1 MRMFGVTALV
11 LIAWIFAL
19 GVVSVVATSVVA
31 VPAWA
36 DDGDDGDSD
45 DGDSD
50 DDDGDGGN
58 DDGGSRGTD
67 DDSRRSGDRVVPGEG
82 DDPQG
87 FLGGLRRLFRGQ
99 SVEPQRRRERPA
111 APVAPQPPPRPAR
124 APAEIV
130 ARGLTDDQTAALVTQ
145 GYVVLERADLV
156 SLATTLRRFQVP
168 EGTTL
173 DAARATIRALP
184 GAEAADFNHYYRAG
198 QDTAAL
204 TPTAATAPACD
215 GLHCPARALIDWP
228 QALGPAGCG
237 APVTIGMVDTGLNAD
252 HEVLAGA
259 DIDLT
264 RIAPEDFSASAAIH
278 GTAVAA
284 ILVGDPQT
292 RVPGLLPG
300 LPLVAVD
307 AFHRDQGDERTDAFT
322 LVRALDHLSE
332 RGVQVINLSLAGP
345 PNTVL
350 EDTLLQLTDQ
360 RRIPVI
366 AAAGN
371 DGPRA
376 EPAYPAAYG
385 NVIAVTAVDRG
396 GTVYR
401 RAIRG
406 AHVELAAPGVEV
418 WTAASVKGARW
429 KTGTSFAAPYVTA
442 AVALWLQ
449 HDPMLTPKEIR
460 ARLTASAGDLGP
472 DGLDEIYGHGVLNL
486 GGNCP
491 GQATFTPASA
501 E

>member
-1 MRMFGVTALV
+1 MRGFTIALLV
-11 LIAWIFAL
+11 LGGWIVAL
-19 GVVSVVATSVVA
+19 GATSIVSTSLI
-31 VPAWA
+31 PSLAWA
-36 DDGDDGDSD
+36 DDGDG
-45 DGDSD
+45 GG
-50 DDDGDGGN
+50 DGDGGDSDGG
-58 DDGGSRGTD
+58 DDGSSSSSSSDQGSSSGGRGGA
-67 DDSRRSGDRVVPGEG
+67 SHGGINSGEVDNPREIIR
-82 DDPQG
+82 
-87 FLGGLRRLFRGQ
+87 GLRRLFRGQ
-99 SVEPQRRRERPA
+99 PVELQRARRRP
-111 APVAPQPPPRPAR
+111 APQPAPRPER

-130 ARGLTDDQTAALVTQ
+130 ARGLTDDQTTTLVIQ

-156 SLATTLRRFQVP
+156 SLATTVRRFQVP
-168 EGTTL
+168 DGTTL
-173 DAARATIRALP
+173 DAARDTIRALP

-198 QDTAAL
+198 QDSAAV
-204 TPTAATAPACD
+204 TPIAATAPACD
-215 GLHCPARALIDWP
+215 GLHCPARALIGWP
-228 QALGPAGCG
+228 QALGPEGCG

-264 RIAPEDFSASAAIH
+264 RIAPKEYSASDAIH

-307 AFHRDQGDERTDAFT
+307 AFHRASGDERTDAFT

-350 EDTLLQLTDQ
+350 EDTLLQLTEQ

-376 EPAYPAAYG
+376 EPAYPAAYDS
-385 NVIAVTAVDRG
+385 VIAVTAVDRG

-449 HDPMLTPKEIR
+449 HDPMLTPEDIR
-460 ARLTASAGDLGP
+460 ARLTASAGDRGP
-472 DGLDEIYGHGVLNL
+472 DGLDETYGHGILNL
-486 GGNCP
+486 GGACP
-491 GQATFTPASA
+491 GRAVFTPASA

>member
-1 MRMFGVTALV
+1 MHVFGGTVLV
-11 LIAWIFAL
+11 LTAWLCAL
-19 GVVSVVATSVVA
+19 GAVSTLTASMIA
-31 VPAWA
+31 APAWA
-36 DDGDDGDSD
+36 DDGDGGDGDGD
-45 DGDSD
+45 DGD
-50 DDDGDGGN
+50 DG
-58 DDGGSRGTD
+58 DDGGGSSSSSSTGGGASRGGIN
-67 DDSRRSGDRVVPGEG
+67 SGEV
-82 DDPQG
+82 DDPREIIR
-87 FLGGLRRLFRGQ
+87 GLRRLFRGQ
-99 SVEPQRRRERPA
+99 PVEPQRARRRP
-111 APVAPQPPPRPAR
+111 APQPVARPER

-130 ARGLTDDQTAALVTQ
+130 ARGLTDDQTTALVTQ

-156 SLATTLRRFQVP
+156 SLATTVRRFQVP

-173 DAARATIRALP
+173 DAARDTIRALP

-198 QDTAAL
+198 QDSAAVI
-204 TPTAATAPACD
+204 PIAATAPACD
-215 GLHCPARALIDWP
+215 GLHCPARALIGWP
-228 QALGPAGCG
+228 QALGPEGCG
-237 APVTIGMVDTGLNAD
+237 APVMIGMVDTGLNAD

-264 RIAPEDFSASAAIH
+264 RIAPEEYSASAAIH

-284 ILVGDPQT
+284 ILVGDPET

-307 AFHRDQGDERTDAFT
+307 AFHRSSDDERTDAFT

-350 EDTLLQLTDQ
+350 EDTLLQLTEQ

-376 EPAYPAAYG
+376 EPAYPAAYDS
-385 NVIAVTAVDRG
+385 VIAVTAVDRS
-396 GTVYR
+396 GTIYR

-418 WTAASVKGARW
+418 WTAASVKGAHW

-449 HDPMLTPKEIR
+449 HDPMLTPEEIR
-460 ARLTASAGDLGP
+460 ARLTASAGDRGP
-472 DGLDEIYGHGVLNL
+472 DGLDDTYGHGLLNL
-486 GGNCP
+486 GGICP
-491 GQATFTPASA
+491 GQAAILPASA

>member
-1 MRMFGVTALV
+1 
-11 LIAWIFAL
+11 
-19 GVVSVVATSVVA
+19 
-31 VPAWA
+31 
-36 DDGDDGDSD
+36 
-45 DGDSD
+45 
-50 DDDGDGGN
+50 
-58 DDGGSRGTD
+58 
-67 DDSRRSGDRVVPGEG
+67 
-82 DDPQG
+82 
-87 FLGGLRRLFRGQ
+87 
-99 SVEPQRRRERPA
+99 
-111 APVAPQPPPRPAR
+111 
-124 APAEIV
+124 
-130 ARGLTDDQTAALVTQ
+130 VTQ

-156 SLATTLRRFQVP
+156 SLATTMRRFRVP
-168 EGTTL
+168 EGTTI
-173 DAARATIRALP
+173 DAARDTIRALP

-198 QDTAAL
+198 QDSAAV
-204 TPTAATAPACD
+204 TDDAPACN
-215 GLHCPARALIDWP
+215 GLHCPALTLIDWP
-228 QALGPAGCG
+228 QALGPEGCG
-237 APVTIGMVDTGLNAD
+237 APVTIGMVDTGLNTD

-264 RIAPEDFSASAAIH
+264 RIAPEDYTASAAIH

-284 ILVGDPQT
+284 ILVGDSQT

-307 AFHRDQGDERTDAFT
+307 AFHRTAGDERTDAFT

-350 EDTLLQLTDQ
+350 EDTLLQLTGQ
-360 RRIPVI
+360 RRIAVI

-376 EPAYPAAYG
+376 EPAYPAAYDT
-385 NVIAVTAVDRG
+385 VIAVTAVDRN

-406 AHVELAAPGVEV
+406 THVDLAAPGVEI

-449 HDPMLTPKEIR
+449 HDPMLTPEEIR
-460 ARLTASAGDLGP
+460 ARLIASAGDLGP
-472 DGLDEIYGHGVLNL
+472 DGLDETYGHGVLNL
-486 GGNCP
+486 GGTCP
-491 GQATFTPASA
+491 GQAVFLPASA
-501 E
+501 N

>member
-1 MRMFGVTALV
+1 MRVFGGTVLV
-11 LIAWIFAL
+11 LTAWLCAL
-19 GVVSVVATSVVA
+19 GAVSTLSASMIA
-31 VPAWA
+31 APAWA
-36 DDGDDGDSD
+36 DDGDG
-45 DGDSD
+45 G
-50 DDDGDGGN
+50 DGDGG
-58 DDGGSRGTD
+58 DDGGGSSSSSSSSTGGSGSRGGIN
-67 DDSRRSGDRVVPGEG
+67 SGEV
-82 DDPQG
+82 DDPREIIR
-87 FLGGLRRLFRGQ
+87 GLRRLFRGQ
-99 SVEPQRRRERPA
+99 PVEPQRARRRP
-111 APVAPQPPPRPAR
+111 APQPAPRPER

-130 ARGLTDDQTAALVTQ
+130 ARGLTDEQATALVTQ

-156 SLATTLRRFQVP
+156 SLATTVRRFQVP

-173 DAARATIRALP
+173 DAARDTIRALP

-198 QDTAAL
+198 QDSAAL
-204 TPTAATAPACD
+204 IDDTPACD
-215 GLHCPARALIDWP
+215 GLHCPARALIGWP
-228 QALGPAGCG
+228 QALGPGGCG

-259 DIDLT
+259 DIDVT
-264 RIAPEDFSASAAIH
+264 RIAPEEYSASDAIH

-307 AFHRDQGDERTDAFT
+307 AFHRASGDERTDAFT

-350 EDTLLQLTDQ
+350 EDTLLQLTEQ

-376 EPAYPAAYG
+376 EPAYPAAYDS
-385 NVIAVTAVDRG
+385 VIAVTAVDRS
-396 GTVYR
+396 GTIYR

-449 HDPMLTPKEIR
+449 HDPMLTPEEIR
-460 ARLTASAGDLGP
+460 ARLVASADDLGP
-472 DGLDEIYGHGVLNL
+472 DGLDETYGHGVLNL
-486 GGNCP
+486 GGTCP
-491 GQATFTPASA
+491 GQAVFLPASA

>member
-1 MRMFGVTALV
+1 MRVFGGTVLV
-11 LIAWIFAL
+11 FAAWLCAL
-19 GVVSVVATSVVA
+19 GAVSTLSASMIA
-31 VPAWA
+31 APAWA
-36 DDGDDGDSD
+36 DDGDG
-45 DGDSD
+45 G
-50 DDDGDGGN
+50 DGDGGDGDDG
-58 DDGGSRGTD
+58 DDGGGSSSSSSTGGGASRGGIN
-67 DDSRRSGDRVVPGEG
+67 SGEV
-82 DDPQG
+82 DDPREIIR
-87 FLGGLRRLFRGQ
+87 GLRRLFRGQ
-99 SVEPQRRRERPA
+99 PVEPQRARRRP
-111 APVAPQPPPRPAR
+111 APQPAPRPER

-130 ARGLTDDQTAALVTQ
+130 ARGLTDDQTTALVTQ

-156 SLATTLRRFQVP
+156 SLATTVRRFQVP

-173 DAARATIRALP
+173 DAARDTIRALP

-198 QDTAAL
+198 QDSAAVI
-204 TPTAATAPACD
+204 PIAATAPACD
-215 GLHCPARALIDWP
+215 GLHCPARALIGWP
-228 QALGPAGCG
+228 QALGPEGCG

-252 HEVLAGA
+252 HQVLAGA

-264 RIAPEDFSASAAIH
+264 RIAPEEYSASAAIH

-284 ILVGDPQT
+284 ILVGDPET

-307 AFHRDQGDERTDAFT
+307 AFHRASGDERTDAFT

-350 EDTLLQLTDQ
+350 EDTLLQLTEQ

-376 EPAYPAAYG
+376 EPAYPAAYDS
-385 NVIAVTAVDRG
+385 VIAVTAVDRS
-396 GTVYR
+396 GTIYR

-449 HDPMLTPKEIR
+449 HDPTLTPEEIR
-460 ARLTASAGDLGP
+460 ARLTASAGDRGP
-472 DGLDEIYGHGVLNL
+472 DGLDDTYGHGLLNL

-491 GQATFTPASA
+491 GRAVFTPALA

>member
-1 MRMFGVTALV
+1 MRGFTVSLLV
-11 LIAWIFAL
+11 LSVWIAAL
-19 GVVSVVATSVVA
+19 GA
-31 VPAWA
+31 VPVLSISLIPAPAWA
-36 DDGDDGDSD
+36 DDGDG
-45 DGDSD
+45 G
-50 DDDGDGGN
+50 DGDGDGDG
-58 DDGGSRGTD
+58 DDGGSSSSND
-67 DDSRRSGDRVVPGEG
+67 DGSRSGGGGSGRIDSGQV
-82 DDPQG
+82 DDPREIIR
-87 FLGGLRRLFRGQ
+87 GLRRLLRGQ
-99 SVEPQRRRERPA
+99 PVEPQRARRRP
-111 APVAPQPPPRPAR
+111 APQPAPRPER

-130 ARGLTDDQTAALVTQ
+130 ARGLTDDQTTALVTQ
-145 GYVVLERADLV
+145 GYAVLERADLV
-156 SLATTLRRFQVP
+156 SLATTVRRFQVP

-173 DAARATIRALP
+173 EAARDTIRALP

-198 QDTAAL
+198 QDSAAL
-204 TPTAATAPACD
+204 IETSETAPVCD
-215 GLHCPARALIDWP
+215 GLHCPARTLIDWP
-228 QALGPAGCG
+228 QALGPEGCG
-237 APVTIGMVDTGLNAD
+237 APVTIGMVDTGLNTD

-264 RIAPEDFSASAAIH
+264 RIAPEDYTASAAIH

-307 AFHRDQGDERTDAFT
+307 AFHRASGDERTDAFT

-345 PNTVL
+345 PNAVL
-350 EDTLLQLTDQ
+350 EDTLLQLTGQ

-366 AAAGN
+366 AATGN

-376 EPAYPAAYG
+376 DPAYPAAYD
-385 NVIAVTAVDRG
+385 NVIAVTAVDRK

-401 RAIRG
+401 RAIHG
-406 AHVELAAPGVEV
+406 AHVEISAPGVEV

-449 HDPMLTPKEIR
+449 HDPRLTPEEIR
-460 ARLTASAGDLGP
+460 ARLAASAGDLGP
-472 DGLDEIYGHGVLNL
+472 DGLDETYGHGVLNL
-486 GGNCP
+486 GGTCP
-491 GQATFTPASA
+491 GQAVFLPASA

>member
-1 MRMFGVTALV
+1 MRGFTGLL
-11 LIAWIFAL
+11 LILSVWIAAL
-19 GVVSVVATSVVA
+19 GA
-31 VPAWA
+31 VPVLTIGLIPSPAWA
-36 DDGDDGDSD
+36 DDGDG
-45 DGDSD
+45 G
-50 DDDGDGGN
+50 DGDG
-58 DDGGSRGTD
+58 D
-67 DDSRRSGDRVVPGEG
+67 GEG
-82 DDPQG
+82 DDGSDSSSSSGGSTGGGGGGGGGGITSGEIDHPREIIR
-87 FLGGLRRLFRGQ
+87 GLRRLFRGQ
-99 SVEPQRRRERPA
+99 PVERRRVRRQP
-111 APVAPQPPPRPAR
+111 APQPAPRPEL

-130 ARGLTDDQTAALVTQ
+130 ARGLTDDQTATLVTQ
-145 GYVVLERADLV
+145 GYVVLERADLA
-156 SLATTLRRFQVP
+156 SLATTVRRFQVP

-173 DAARATIRALP
+173 DAARDTIRALP

-198 QDTAAL
+198 QDSAAVAE
-204 TPTAATAPACD
+204 PTPACD
-215 GLHCPARALIDWP
+215 GLHCPARELIDWP
-228 QALGPAGCG
+228 PALGPEGCG

-264 RIAPEDFSASAAIH
+264 RIAPEDYTASAAIH

-307 AFHRDQGDERTDAFT
+307 AFHKEAGDERADAFT

-350 EDTLLQLTDQ
+350 EDTLLQLTEQ

-376 EPAYPAAYG
+376 EPAYPAAYE

-449 HDPMLTPKEIR
+449 HDPMLTPEEIR

-472 DGLDEIYGHGVLNL
+472 NGLDEIYGHGVLNL

-491 GQATFTPASA
+491 GQAAILPASA

>member
-1 MRMFGVTALV
+1 MRVLGGTVLV
-11 LIAWIFAL
+11 LTAWLCAIGAVSTLSTSMIAA
-19 GVVSVVATSVVA
+19 
-31 VPAWA
+31 PAWA
-36 DDGDDGDSD
+36 DDGDG
-45 DGDSD
+45 G
-50 DDDGDGGN
+50 DGDGGDGDGG
-58 DDGGSRGTD
+58 DDGGGSSSSSSSSGIGGGASRGGVN
-67 DDSRRSGDRVVPGEG
+67 SGEG
-82 DDPQG
+82 VSPRDVIR
-87 FLGGLRRLFRGQ
+87 GLRRLLRGQ
-99 SVEPQRRRERPA
+99 PVEPQRARRRP
-111 APVAPQPPPRPAR
+111 APQPAPRPER

-130 ARGLTDDQTAALVTQ
+130 ARGLTDDQTAALVSQ
-145 GYVVLERADLV
+145 GYAVLERADLV
-156 SLATTLRRFQVP
+156 SLATTVRRFQVP

-173 DAARATIRALP
+173 DAARDTIRALP

-198 QDTAAL
+198 QDHAAL
-204 TPTAATAPACD
+204 TPTAETAPACD
-215 GLHCPARALIDWP
+215 GLHCPARALIGWP
-228 QALGPAGCG
+228 QALGPEGCG
-237 APVTIGMVDTGLNAD
+237 APVTIGMVDTGLNTD

-264 RIAPEDFSASAAIH
+264 RLAPEDFSTSAAIH

-307 AFHRDQGDERTDAFT
+307 AFHRASGDERTDAFT

-376 EPAYPAAYG
+376 EPAYPAAYDT
-385 NVIAVTAVDRG
+385 VIAVTAVDRS
-396 GTVYR
+396 GTIYR

-406 AHVELAAPGVEV
+406 AHIELAAPGVEV

-429 KTGTSFAAPYVTA
+429 KTGTSFAAPHVTA

-449 HDPMLTPKEIR
+449 HDPMLTPEEIR
-460 ARLTASAGDLGP
+460 ARLATSAADLGP
-472 DGLDEIYGHGVLNL
+472 DGLDETYGHGILDL
-486 GGNCP
+486 GGTCP
-491 GQATFTPASA
+491 GQAVFLPASA
-501 E
+501 D